1 MYDSFFF
8 SAPQLKRDPLGSA
21 NPHLLSA
28 VSTFQLLGLA
38 ALALGAAVYVW
49 RGVKRGMQADAV
61 FFAELVQQLSPLLEA
76 KGFRLTRNVYMA
88 KSFGHR
94 IATFEGPSCIVDAA
108 WDGRDRDILL
118 LQRAP
123 DQSNVSAGERL
134 AEAHI
139 PQGAAIEVYA
149 RATERIVTVA
159 ASIGRSLTS
168 A

>member
-1 MYDSFFF
+1 M
-8 SAPQLKRDPLGSA
+8 
-21 NPHLLSA
+21 
-28 VSTFQLLGLA
+28 STIQVLGLA
-38 ALALGAAVYVW
+38 ALAFGAAVYIW
-49 RGVKRGMQADAV
+49 SGVKRGMQADAV

-94 IATFEGPSCIVDAA
+94 IATFEGPSGIVDAA

-123 DQSNVSAGERL
+123 DQSNVAAGERL

-139 PQGAAIEVYA
+139 PQGAATEVYA